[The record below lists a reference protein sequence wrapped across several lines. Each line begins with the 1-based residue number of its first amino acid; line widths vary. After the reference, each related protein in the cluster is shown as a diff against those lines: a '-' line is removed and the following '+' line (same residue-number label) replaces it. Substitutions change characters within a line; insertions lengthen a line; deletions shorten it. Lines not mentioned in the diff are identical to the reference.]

1 MTEIYI
7 MENDHRGPGIEIKQI
22 VPRSDWYCYEC
33 GNKSEKDVRY
43 EIRYSYA
50 RWSQM
55 CKSCFIKHIDCMK
68 NAYRKLSGLK
78 DMVDEFE
85 LDHEIT
91 KELEK
96 RVEAAAQELSEEES
110 K

>member
-7 MENDHRGPGIEIKQI
+7 MKNDHCGPGIEIKQI

-33 GNKSEKDVRY
+33 GSKSEKYVRY
-43 EIRYSYA
+43 EIRYSYN

-68 NAYRKLSGLK
+68 NAYQKLSGFK
-78 DMVDEFE
+78 DMEDEFE
-85 LDHEIT
+85 LEHKIS
-91 KELEK
+91 KELETP
-96 RVEAAAQELSEEES
+96 LEEIE
-110 K
+110 